1 MEYQNIDIST
11 WTQVG
16 EGGNGKTYV
25 HPGHPDFLLKVNNPP
40 RCDEATVK
48 QERDAA
54 QHVFD
59 LGIPTPRMFD
69 MVRVGDGYGQLVEI
83 IKGKKSLS
91 RICSDDPSRISEMAM
106 LFASLGLRLHALPC
120 NTDFFPSR
128 KELALKGI
136 DASDFIA
143 DDDREKMRAFVQSIE
158 DEKTCLHGDFQMGN
172 LIISGDG
179 KPYWIDLGWF
189 SHGSP
194 MFDIGH
200 FFMTC
205 QVYSQFPAAQEIFHM
220 SQEQLKNFWNAFAEA
235 YTGNKDISAFT
246 ALAGKF
252 APLDACIRSIL
263 MPTPEAYKK
272 LFAGLVHSLV
282 KKFS

>member
-48 QERDAA
+48 QELDFA
-54 QHVFD
+54 QHVYA

-69 MVRVGDGYGQLVEI
+69 MVRVGDGYGQLVEL

-91 RICSDDPSRISEMAM
+91 RICADESSRIGEMAK
-106 LFASLGLRLHALPC
+106 LLASLGLRLHAIPC

-128 KELALKGI
+128 KDLALKGI
-136 DASDFIA
+136 DASDFVDDA
-143 DDDREKMRAFVQSIE
+143 DKEKLRAFLQGVE

-172 LIISGDG
+172 LIISADG

-194 MFDIGH
+194 MFDMGH
-200 FFMTC
+200 LFLVC
-205 QVYSQFPAAQEIFHM
+205 QVYSQFPTAQDIFHM
-220 SQEQLKNFWNAFAEA
+220 SQEQLKNFWNLFAEA
-235 YTGNKDISAFT
+235 YMGNKDISAFT

-252 APLDACIRSIL
+252 APLDVCIRSIL
-263 MPTPEAYKK
+263 MPTPDAYKK
-272 LFAGLVHSLV
+272 LFAGVVHSLV
-282 KKFS
+282 EKFY

>member
-48 QERDAA
+48 QELDFA
-54 QHVFD
+54 QHVYA

-69 MVRVGDGYGQLVEI
+69 MVRVGDGYGQLVEL

-91 RICSDDPSRISEMAM
+91 RICADESSRIGEMAK
-106 LFASLGLRLHALPC
+106 LLASLGLRLHAIPC

-128 KELALKGI
+128 KDLALKGI
-136 DASDFIA
+136 DTSDFVA

-172 LIISGDG
+172 LIISADG

-194 MFDIGH
+194 MFDMGH
-200 FFMTC
+200 LFLVC
-205 QVYSQFPAAQEIFHM
+205 QVYSQFPTAQDIFHM
-220 SQEQLKNFWNAFAEA
+220 SQEQLKNFWNLFAEA
-235 YTGNKDISAFT
+235 YTGNKGISAFT

-252 APLDACIRSIL
+252 APLDVCIRSIL
-263 MPTPEAYKK
+263 MPTPDAYKK
-272 LFAGLVHSLV
+272 LFAGVVHSLV
-282 KKFS
+282 EKFY

>member
-25 HPGHPDFLLKVNNPP
+25 HPGHPDILLKVNNPP

-48 QERDAA
+48 QELDFA
-54 QHVFD
+54 QHVYA

-69 MVRVGDGYGQLVEI
+69 MVRVGDGYGQLVEL

-91 RICSDDPSRISEMAM
+91 RICADEPSRIGEMAK
-106 LFASLGLRLHALPC
+106 LLASLGLRLHAIPC

-136 DASDFIA
+136 DASDFVDDA
-143 DDDREKMRAFVQSIE
+143 DKGKLRAFVQGIE

-172 LIISGDG
+172 LIVSADG

-194 MFDIGH
+194 MFDMGH
-200 FFMTC
+200 LFLVC
-205 QVYSQFPAAQEIFHM
+205 QVYSQFPTAQDIFHM
-220 SQEQLKNFWNAFAEA
+220 SQEQLKNFWNLFAEA

-252 APLDACIRSIL
+252 APLDVCIRSIL
-263 MPTPEAYKK
+263 MPTPDAYKK
-272 LFAGLVHSLV
+272 LFAGVVHSLV
-282 KKFS
+282 EKFY

>member
-48 QERDAA
+48 QELDFA
-54 QHVFD
+54 QHVYA

-69 MVRVGDGYGQLVEI
+69 MVRVGDGYGQLVEL

-91 RICSDDPSRISEMAM
+91 RICADESSRIGEMAK
-106 LFASLGLRLHALPC
+106 LLASLGLRLHAIPC

-136 DASDFIA
+136 DASDFVDDA
-143 DDDREKMRAFVQSIE
+143 DKEKLRAFLQGVE

-172 LIISGDG
+172 LIISADG

-194 MFDIGH
+194 MFDMGH
-200 FFMTC
+200 LFLVC
-205 QVYSQFPAAQEIFHM
+205 QVYSQFPTAQDIFHM
-220 SQEQLKNFWNAFAEA
+220 SQEQLKNFWNLFAEA

-252 APLDACIRSIL
+252 APLDVCIRSIL
-263 MPTPEAYKK
+263 MPTPDAYKK
-272 LFAGLVHSLV
+272 LFAGVVHSLV
-282 KKFS
+282 EKFY

>member
-83 IKGKKSLS
+83 IKGKSLFRVFARMIRHVS
-91 RICSDDPSRISEMAM
+91 VKWLSCLLHWACDCTPCLAIRTFSQVVRI
-106 LFASLGLRLHALPC
+106 LP
-120 NTDFFPSR
+120 
-128 KELALKGI
+128 
-136 DASDFIA
+136 
-143 DDDREKMRAFVQSIE
+143 
-158 DEKTCLHGDFQMGN
+158 
-172 LIISGDG
+172 
-179 KPYWIDLGWF
+179 
-189 SHGSP
+189 
-194 MFDIGH
+194 
-200 FFMTC
+200 
-205 QVYSQFPAAQEIFHM
+205 
-220 SQEQLKNFWNAFAEA
+220 
-235 YTGNKDISAFT
+235 
-246 ALAGKF
+246 
-252 APLDACIRSIL
+252 
-263 MPTPEAYKK
+263 
-272 LFAGLVHSLV
+272 
-282 KKFS
+282 

>member
-48 QERDAA
+48 QELDFA
-54 QHVFD
+54 QHVYA

-69 MVRVGDGYGQLVEI
+69 MVRVGDGYGQLVEL

-91 RICSDDPSRISEMAM
+91 RICADESSRIGEMAK
-106 LFASLGLRLHALPC
+106 LLASLGLRLHAIPC

-128 KELALKGI
+128 KDLALKGI
-136 DASDFIA
+136 DASDFVDDA
-143 DDDREKMRAFVQSIE
+143 DKEKLRAFLQGVE

-172 LIISGDG
+172 LIISADG

-194 MFDIGH
+194 MFDMGH
-200 FFMTC
+200 LFLVC
-205 QVYSQFPAAQEIFHM
+205 QVYSQFPTAQDIFHM
-220 SQEQLKNFWNAFAEA
+220 SQEQLKNFWNLFAEA
-235 YTGNKDISAFT
+235 YTGNKDIFAFT

-252 APLDACIRSIL
+252 APLDVCIRSIL
-263 MPTPEAYKK
+263 MPTPDAYKK
-272 LFAGLVHSLV
+272 LFAGVVHSLV
-282 KKFS
+282 EKFY

>member
-1 MEYQNIDIST
+1 
-11 WTQVG
+11 
-16 EGGNGKTYV
+16 
-25 HPGHPDFLLKVNNPP
+25 LKVNNPP

-48 QERDAA
+48 QELDFA
-54 QHVFD
+54 QHVYA

-69 MVRVGDGYGQLVEI
+69 MVRVGDGYGQLVEL

-91 RICSDDPSRISEMAM
+91 RICADESSRIGEMAK
-106 LFASLGLRLHALPC
+106 LLASLGLRLHAIPC

-128 KELALKGI
+128 KDLALKGI
-136 DASDFIA
+136 DASDFVDDA
-143 DDDREKMRAFVQSIE
+143 DKEKLRAFLQGVE

-172 LIISGDG
+172 LIVSADG

-194 MFDIGH
+194 MFDMGH
-200 FFMTC
+200 LFLVC
-205 QVYSQFPAAQEIFHM
+205 QVYSQFPTAQDIFHM
-220 SQEQLKNFWNAFAEA
+220 SQEQLKNFWNLFAEA

-252 APLDACIRSIL
+252 APLDVCIRSIL
-263 MPTPEAYKK
+263 MPTPDAYKK
-272 LFAGLVHSLV
+272 LFAGVVHSLV
-282 KKFS
+282 EKFY

>member
-25 HPGHPDFLLKVNNPP
+25 HPDHPDILLKVNNPP

-48 QERDAA
+48 QELKFAK
-54 QHVFD
+54 HVYA

-69 MVRVGDGYGQLVEI
+69 MVRVGDGFGQFVEI

-91 RICSDDPSRISEMAM
+91 RICADDPSRIGEMAE
-106 LFASLGLRLHALPC
+106 LLASLGLRLHAIPC
-120 NTDFFPSR
+120 DTDFFQSR

-136 DASDFIA
+136 NASDFVA
-143 DDDREKMRAFVQSIE
+143 DDDREKMRAFVQNLE

-172 LIISGDG
+172 LIISGEG

-189 SHGSP
+189 GRGSP

-220 SQEQLKNFWNAFAEA
+220 SQEQLKSFWNAFAEA
-235 YTGNKDISAFT
+235 YTGNSDVSAFN
-246 ALAGKF
+246 AMAGKF
-252 APLDACIRSIL
+252 ASLDACIRTIL
-263 MPTPEAYKK
+263 MPTSDAYKK

-282 KKFS
+282 EKFY